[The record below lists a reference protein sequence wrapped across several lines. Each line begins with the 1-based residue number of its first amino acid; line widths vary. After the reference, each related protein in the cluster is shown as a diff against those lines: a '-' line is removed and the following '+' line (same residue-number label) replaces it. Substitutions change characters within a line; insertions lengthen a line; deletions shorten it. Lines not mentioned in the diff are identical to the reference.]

1 MTDSLGNSQSHH
13 AYEVQIASLPFVTH
27 LMNVFRLQ
35 SYVNDMQELK
45 VFRDKYMPRLTRTQL
60 PEPESEPY

>member
-13 AYEVQIASLPFVTH
+13 AYEVQITSLPFVTH
-27 LMNVFRLQ
+27 LLNVFRLQ
-35 SYVNDMQELK
+35 SYVNDMQ
-45 VFRDKYMPRLTRTQL
+45 VFRDKYMPRLARTQL